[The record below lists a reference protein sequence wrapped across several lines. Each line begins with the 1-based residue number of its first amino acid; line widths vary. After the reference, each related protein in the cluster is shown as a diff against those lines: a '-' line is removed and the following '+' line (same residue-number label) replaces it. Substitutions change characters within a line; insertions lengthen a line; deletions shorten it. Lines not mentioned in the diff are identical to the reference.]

1 WLDEHLTHLIELTS
15 CHVPGIG
22 GCDDRSRDELR
33 IGFDELAED
42 RKAVDVRHHQV
53 EHQRVVAVLREHVEC
68 NASVRGG
75 LNREATPCEQS
86 FDQESNGFVVIDDK
100 NTPGHSSNRLQN
112 CGPDCKF
119 NGVCRLHRR

>member
-1 WLDEHLTHLIELTS
+1 MAHVAAAPAAAPRRRSAMSGRWLRRMADAFAHGIDELSRVKWLDEHLTHLIELTS

-53 EHQRVVAVLREHVEC
+53 EHQRVV
-68 NASVRGG
+68 
-75 LNREATPCEQS
+75 
-86 FDQESNGFVVIDDK
+86 
-100 NTPGHSSNRLQN
+100 
-112 CGPDCKF
+112 
-119 NGVCRLHRR
+119 